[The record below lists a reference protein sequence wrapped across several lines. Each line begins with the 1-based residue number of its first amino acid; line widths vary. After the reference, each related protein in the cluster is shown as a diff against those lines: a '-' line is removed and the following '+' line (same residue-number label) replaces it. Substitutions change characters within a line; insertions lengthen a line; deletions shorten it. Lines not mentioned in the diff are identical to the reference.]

1 MADVALTPAKVYEAA
16 SRAAAAKAAQPL
28 GVTLVLG
35 FSAGA
40 LIGMGAALMTSV
52 GASSPELFKDNVGED
67 NFLKGAI
74 GLPAGLTLVV
84 LTGAEL
90 FTSNVFTMLA
100 GVLQGQVKATD
111 LLRNW
116 AVSYAGNFIGSIFLA
131 LLVWE
136 AGIMAPPAL
145 HNGAIAVANLKAS
158 FSFSAAFCRGIVCN
172 WLVCLA
178 IWCAMCSP
186 SVAGKI
192 LGIFWPISMFVAL
205 GTEHCVANMYLIP
218 QGMLAGADISVW
230 KLFCNIVP
238 VTLGNMVGAAVF
250 VAGIGYFAYGCPGSF
265 GNCGEEEATSDEDG
279 KIEEGYARQI
289 MSKGDA

>member
-1 MADVALTPAKVYEAA
+1 MADVALTPSKVYEAA

-28 GVTLVLG
+28 EVTLVLG

-40 LIGMGAALMTSV
+40 LIGMGAALLTSV

-67 NFLKGAI
+67 NFLKGAV

-84 LTGAEL
+84 LTGSEL

-100 GVLQGQVKATD
+100 GVLQGQVKTTAM
-111 LLRNW
+111 LRNW
-116 AVSYAGNFIGSIFLA
+116 VASYVGNFIGSIFLA
-131 LLVWE
+131 VLVQQ
-136 AGIMAPPAL
+136 AGILAPPAL
-145 HNGAIAVANLKAS
+145 HNGAIAVANLKAN
-158 FSFSAAFCRGIVCN
+158 FTFYEAFCRGIVCN

-186 SVAGKI
+186 SIAGKI

-218 QGMLAGADISVW
+218 QGMLAGADISVG
-230 KLFCNIVP
+230 KFLLNIIP
-238 VTLGNMVGAAVF
+238 VTLGNMVGGAVF
-250 VAGIGYFAYGCPGSF
+250 VAGIGHIAYGAVAS
-265 GNCGEEEATSDEDG
+265 CGQEASSDEDYG
-279 KIEEGYARQI
+279 QAEEGFGARQVL
-289 MSKGDA
+289 SK